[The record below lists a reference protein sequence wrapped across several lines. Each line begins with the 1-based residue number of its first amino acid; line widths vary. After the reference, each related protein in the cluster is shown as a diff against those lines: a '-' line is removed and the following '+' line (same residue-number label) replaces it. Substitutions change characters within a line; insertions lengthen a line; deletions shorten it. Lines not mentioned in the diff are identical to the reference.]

1 MREQEEKTGLFSR
14 RNLLKGSAV
23 FLLAGVMGRVSNISP
38 IPAAAQTAGNPPP
51 LPWKWPKL
59 DPLEAGR
66 RAYRAYLE
74 KKG

>member
-1 MREQEEKTGLFSR
+1 MKDEKEKTGLFSR
-14 RNLLKGSAV
+14 RSLLTGSAIFV
-23 FLLAGVMGRVSNISP
+23 LGGAVGRATDAY
-38 IPAAAQTAGNPPP
+38 PAAAPTTGQAPP

>member
-1 MREQEEKTGLFSR
+1 MKDDQRERPSFFSR
-14 RNLLKGSAV
+14 RHILKGAAI
-23 FLLAGVMGRVSNISP
+23 FLVGG
-38 IPAAAQTAGNPPP
+38 TAGRTSNAYSAPAQEAPP